1 MLQKFK
7 NTYEIT
13 RFHKPIVFLKQSRNF
28 HVNVSYTNYSSLLRD
43 AIKTKS
49 LAKTQEIHAQT
60 LIHGLFAGTHIANL
74 TMESYFKCGES
85 KLAHQVFE
93 QMPERDSMSWTHVV
107 SSYSQN
113 KQSEKAIRF
122 FRLMNQQG
130 CDPNRASLI
139 SALSSCGHISKSIQG
154 KQLHSQVVRRI
165 PPSDV
170 TVCNVLIDFYSR
182 CGELSEAWLMF
193 DETLDKDLVSWT
205 TMLSGYSQNGLSRE
219 ALDFFILMHSQ
230 DMGFSQYAFSV
241 TAKAC
246 GELRNS
252 KAGEEL
258 HCLVIKTGFESQ
270 VFVASALLDMYSK
283 QGKTTFVRKVFELMD
298 EPNVVSWTSIITA
311 YVQIDKGEEALDL
324 FKHQLQVG
332 VQPDAFSLS
341 SILAACA
348 NIPALEFGKQIHS
361 HIIKSGFEFQIFAGN
376 SLVGM
381 YSKCGCLYDAQKMHK
396 SMQVRDVITWTSM
409 IAGFAQHGHGV
420 EALMIFD
427 QMKETNI
434 KPNSITFI
442 AVLSACSRSGLV
454 DEGFMHF
461 QSMSADYGIES
472 QEEHYTCMVDLLARA
487 GRVKEAE
494 GFMRAMPFEP
504 SASSWGALLS
514 GCRACGELALG
525 LKCAEQLFRLE
536 PELTSNHILLA
547 NMYAAVGRW
556 EEMGRIRGLMK
567 EKGLKKESGYSWIE
581 VGKEV
586 SVFGVGD
593 NLHPLRDLIY
603 AMLQNLSLEMEPK
616 VKSRYFS

>member
-361 HIIKSGFEFQIFAGN
+361 HIIKSGFEFQIFAGTATLEPSKN
-376 SLVGM
+376 LPGKFPILSIESGIATDRIPSATSLAI
-381 YSKCGCLYDAQKMHK
+381 L
-396 SMQVRDVITWTSM
+396 T
-409 IAGFAQHGHGV
+409 
-420 EALMIFD
+420 
-427 QMKETNI
+427 
-434 KPNSITFI
+434 SITNKQGGFWFGGEQGAVIYQDYMGVQMAWVIGPWFEKAKRPDLFLVFI
-442 AVLSACSRSGLV
+442 VCVTFQILIL
-454 DEGFMHF
+454 DEIYVRLEKGEIDITGSCYF
-461 QSMSADYGIES
+461 
-472 QEEHYTCMVDLLARA
+472 R
-487 GRVKEAE
+487 
-494 GFMRAMPFEP
+494 
-504 SASSWGALLS
+504 ALLQFVFS
-514 GCRACGELALG
+514 MLHVNFVR
-525 LKCAEQLFRLE
+525 LFMNL
-536 PELTSNHILLA
+536 N
-547 NMYAAVGRW
+547 AV
-556 EEMGRIRGLMK
+556 
-567 EKGLKKESGYSWIE
+567 
-581 VGKEV
+581 
-586 SVFGVGD
+586 
-593 NLHPLRDLIY
+593 P
-603 AMLQNLSLEMEPK
+603 
-616 VKSRYFS
+616 